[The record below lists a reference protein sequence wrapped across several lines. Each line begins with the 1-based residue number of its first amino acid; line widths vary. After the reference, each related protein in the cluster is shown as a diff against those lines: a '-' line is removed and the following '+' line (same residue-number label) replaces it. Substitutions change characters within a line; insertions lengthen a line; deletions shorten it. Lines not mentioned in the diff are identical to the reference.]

1 MFIYYR
7 MFMYKYLYIN
17 SLLNRDTWKV
27 KMDTT
32 EMELFQRHAETCCI
46 FCNERRLMIMWALGK
61 KEKPVGEI
69 AREIDLPSQA
79 ISQHLRLMKDRGVV
93 ISSRRGRQIFYR
105 MANPNFLKAHRMIRT
120 ALLENSK

>member
-1 MFIYYR
+1 

-46 FCNERRLMIMWALGK
+46 FCNERRLMIMSKGTISSDLIGFFEKAAK
-61 KEKPVGEI
+61 YCKEK
-69 AREIDLPSQA
+69 ARSND
-79 ISQHLRLMKDRGVV
+79 
-93 ISSRRGRQIFYR
+93 
-105 MANPNFLKAHRMIRT
+105 
-120 ALLENSK
+120 